1 MNVDRLS
8 LKDKFMLHKP
18 VKCKKKTTLSTD
30 LNFVLG
36 PAPIACDDHLS
47 DDFSAHV
54 RGPC

>member
-8 LKDKFMLHKP
+8 PKDKFMLHKP
-18 VKCKKKTTLSTD
+18 VKYKKKTTLSTV

-36 PAPIACDDHLS
+36 PAPIACDDRLS